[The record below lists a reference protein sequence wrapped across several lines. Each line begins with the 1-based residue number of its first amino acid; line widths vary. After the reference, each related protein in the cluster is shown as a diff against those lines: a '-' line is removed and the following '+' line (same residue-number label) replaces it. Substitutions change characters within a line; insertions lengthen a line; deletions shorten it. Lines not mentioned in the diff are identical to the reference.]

1 MKGFVRIQVN
11 NNSVSGFGV
20 LKSHVLNIYSD
31 ESKVSLI
38 DKFVVSPKSKINM
51 IGNRQLIFKNTHDNL
66 VMLTVPPHR
75 EKEWVKSLLKLQ
87 ISLDSFILLKVIGK
101 GYFGKV
107 YLAKQKS
114 NGQLYAL
121 KEIPKTLTLKLDRR
135 YPALTESD
143 ILIQIKY
150 PFIVHMYSSFQN
162 SNNFYICM
170 EYVQG
175 GELFYRM
182 RKYGVIPID
191 EARLYIAEIALAL
204 NYLHTNGIIYRD
216 LKPEN
221 VLIDLQG
228 HVRLI
233 DFGLAKEFC
242 EGQDECHF
250 CGTPDYLAPE
260 IVKHHKYSRQ
270 VDWWALGVLLYEMLF
285 KRTPFYAVDTER
297 MYQKIVSKDFIVP
310 DSRGNDDVVSLLNGL
325 LQKDPKKR
333 FRFRDI
339 KAHPFFMG
347 LDFNDVEQKKITPK
361 YIPKKF
367 DPSSPDYLRFIYD
380 RNATFDTIRRVPSSS
395 FSSDPKINK
404 INNIEDIDQ

>member
-260 IVKHHKYSRQ
+260 IIKHQDYDGIKCDIWSLGIILYSMIFGTLPWRSTNHQ
-270 VDWWALGVLLYEMLF
+270 QLIEEICRGDLAWPSEINVEATEII
-285 KRTPFYAVDTER
+285 KRCTCLDPKQRPTCEEILQMPWLMSER
-297 MYQKIVSKDFIVP
+297 IMKKQLAPQARPRANIRISPSTRTKNTFSTACKNILTQPIRMTTSEKRKSGQF
-310 DSRGNDDVVSLLNGL
+310 LLNI
-325 LQKDPKKR
+325 R
-333 FRFRDI
+333 S
-339 KAHPFFMG
+339 
-347 LDFNDVEQKKITPK
+347 LD
-361 YIPKKF
+361 
-367 DPSSPDYLRFIYD
+367 SLS
-380 RNATFDTIRRVPSSS
+380 
-395 FSSDPKINK
+395 
-404 INNIEDIDQ
+404 